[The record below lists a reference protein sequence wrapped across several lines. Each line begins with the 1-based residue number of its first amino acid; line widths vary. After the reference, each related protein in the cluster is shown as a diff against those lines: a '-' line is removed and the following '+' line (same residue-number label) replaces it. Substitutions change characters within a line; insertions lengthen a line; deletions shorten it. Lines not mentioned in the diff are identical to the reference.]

1 MDDFFYGRVGLVVST
16 LEWKFWRSVGVRAM
30 VEETVGQGTAETLME
45 KKEQEGDFDAFF
57 GEAIGVVVSVA
68 L

>member
-1 MDDFFYGRVGLVVST
+1 MDDLLNGSIGFVVGA
-16 LEWKFWRSVGVRAM
+16 LECGFWPMVRLGAM
-30 VEETVGQGTAETLME
+30 VEETVGQGTAEALME

>member
-1 MDDFFYGRVGLVVST
+1 
-16 LEWKFWRSVGVRAM
+16 M

-45 KKEQEGDFDAFF
+45 KKEQEGDFDAFL
-57 GEAIGVVVSVA
+57 GEAIGVVVSVT